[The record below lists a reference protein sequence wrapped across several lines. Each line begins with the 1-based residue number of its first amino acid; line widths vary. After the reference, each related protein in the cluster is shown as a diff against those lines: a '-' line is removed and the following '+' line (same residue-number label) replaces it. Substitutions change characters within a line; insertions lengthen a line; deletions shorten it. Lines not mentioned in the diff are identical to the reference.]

1 MLSAAKV
8 VAQKIFEK
16 KASNNGWDPWGFASS
31 LLKQGREI
39 HPKMSMRTINNYIKK
54 LENGSEYGRI
64 ILVDNSSSNQLSSIT
79 NPIEDAT
86 TAESTSNSESIMESI
101 AGNDNNA
108 ESYDIDDASI
118 NSRGCPRV

>member
-1 MLSAAKV
+1 MKKARASNRNKNNSLSKQFMLSAAKV

-16 KASNNGWDPWGFASS
+16 KASNNGRAPWGFASS

-39 HPKMSMRTINNYIKK
+39 YPKMSMRTINNYIKK
-54 LENGSEYGRI
+54 LENGSECGRI

-86 TAESTSNSESIMESI
+86 TAESTSDSESIM
-101 AGNDNNA
+101 
-108 ESYDIDDASI
+108 
-118 NSRGCPRV
+118 